1 MSHGKRVN
9 TQSQYLGLYGA
20 VPERFGQ
27 SAKRLAALL
36 VPEGQ
41 KHMRTTF
48 ESPGSLSDTHL

>member
-1 MSHGKRVN
+1 M
-9 TQSQYLGLYGA
+9 QSQYLGLYGA